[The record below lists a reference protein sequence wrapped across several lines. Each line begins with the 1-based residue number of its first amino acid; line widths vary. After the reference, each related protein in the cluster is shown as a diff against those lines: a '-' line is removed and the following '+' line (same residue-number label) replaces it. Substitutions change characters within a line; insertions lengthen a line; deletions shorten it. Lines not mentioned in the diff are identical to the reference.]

1 MSPSSHP
8 GVALQGRSEW
18 SMTRLICESDP
29 SVKMLNFAPLSPVIS
44 LPPSILN
51 SGA

>member
-1 MSPSSHP
+1 
-8 GVALQGRSEW
+8 
-18 SMTRLICESDP
+18 MTRLICESDP